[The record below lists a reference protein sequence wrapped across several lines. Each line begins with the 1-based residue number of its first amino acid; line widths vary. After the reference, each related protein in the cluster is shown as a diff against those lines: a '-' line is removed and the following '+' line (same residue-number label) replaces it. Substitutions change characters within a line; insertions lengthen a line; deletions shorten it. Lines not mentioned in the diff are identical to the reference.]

1 MNSYNVLEDVKI
13 IKRIEKTEE
22 LCGYYLKMAKNNKKS
37 TSAENIRLNM
47 EEEILDNIIGAIT
60 SIQDILEN
68 APEENVEEGV
78 NEVGR
83 GQDA

>member
-1 MNSYNVLEDVKI
+1 MV
-13 IKRIEKTEE
+13 
-22 LCGYYLKMAKNNKKS
+22 
-37 TSAENIRLNM
+37 
-47 EEEILDNIIGAIT
+47 EEILDNIIGAIT